1 MRAAG
6 RRADGGGCPELS
18 GDEMAEIDSLG
29 GGRRGGP
36 EPDPATLEAFGR
48 RYQGPEAW
56 PAGGPDAAAVSAG
69 SISASNSAGSA
80 SARQPGAE
88 VGRRATGRP
97 PRDPV
102 QAVRP
107 AAAGGRMAAIAS
119 AGAGVVPAAG
129 HARRPQRH
137 ILNMANYFG
146 GTGARVVVWC
156 MNRCRGRH
164 GLAERGRPGGTRSAG
179 RGGARP

>member
-1 MRAAG
+1 
-6 RRADGGGCPELS
+6 
-18 GDEMAEIDSLG
+18 
-29 GGRRGGP
+29 
-36 EPDPATLEAFGR
+36 
-48 RYQGPEAW
+48 
-56 PAGGPDAAAVSAG
+56 
-69 SISASNSAGSA
+69 
-80 SARQPGAE
+80 
-88 VGRRATGRP
+88 
-97 PRDPV
+97 
-102 QAVRP
+102 
-107 AAAGGRMAAIAS
+107 MAAIAS

-129 HARRPQRH
+129 HALRPQRH